1 MKNFDLNYNLF
12 EKEIEGLSHLLMR
25 ATSGYGEYE
34 GDDGWLHDSKSIDIL
49 HSQLDKMKEN
59 RNVSKK
65 IILDVL
71 NDKENKYPYYVKL
84 FYISHNSVLN
94 DKNKLIYDGNNVNDT
109 KNIFKDIIVDYFNKN
124 NFVYQDN
131 IKDIIN

>member
-49 HSQLDKMKEN
+49 HSQLDKM
-59 RNVSKK
+59 
-65 IILDVL
+65 
-71 NDKENKYPYYVKL
+71 KENKYPYYVKL